1 MFQFIKDS
9 FEQVASKVKQS
20 GVSSNSVKVNLSQ
33 FEDHQ
38 SSFQTA
44 IYQKYL
50 RQKLINKLNQFVG
63 KKVLVIDSFIA
74 DMLNLVV
81 ESMQILK
88 ENGVDQI
95 YYIDSDQLDVE
106 SNQIIFF
113 VNPDRQYMKRI
124 VRIIRNNQ
132 LANFNKKYLLIFCPR
147 LNIVCK
153 DYLEKEAVLG
163 DLILTN
169 FNFDLIPLAN
179 DLLSLEMNNCLKPLY
194 IGQDMQILQTIAE
207 SIQRIE
213 LVHGKFKNIYAKGN
227 YAKYVIDI
235 LKQKKLQGEII
246 EDEIS
251 FKESKMHT
259 LLIVDRKVDFITP
272 MLTPFTYEALIDEV
286 FTIKHNS
293 INLDIIKNEQAL
305 KDRPKSMKLNDSYY
319 NRIKIMN
326 IKQCQRILEEKRQN
340 NKSMI
345 QSMKQQE
352 SKMNMS
358 DMNQYLTKLRQI
370 PKEQNII
377 LDHLIVSQHLSKQ
390 LESILFNMCVNQEVH
405 AILQTKS
412 QQVEQMIENLISIG
426 APITK
431 VIRLFSLYNQIQN
444 GMKTKLYD
452 FYRREIL
459 HMYGTEHIITLENCE
474 KIGLIGKKI
483 NDTHIWEKIE
493 KPLRLINEDVDHDS
507 PEDFSYVFLAYAPII
522 VRIFEELIIKNTW
535 GPLVLQA
542 LKELPGELLMQQ
554 NLNQLKGE
562 EVKED
567 SNQIYVIYFIGGIT
581 YGEIAAIRWLGLR
594 YKKDIQIC
602 TTHIISGDKLV
613 QEMIQNQ

>member
-9 FEQVASKVKQS
+9 FEQVAQKVKQS
-20 GVSSNSVKVNLSQ
+20 GVPSNSVKVNLSN
-33 FEDHQ
+33 FENYQ

-63 KKVLVIDSFIA
+63 KKILVIDEFIA
-74 DMLNLVV
+74 DMLNLVI
-81 ESMQILK
+81 ESDQILK
-88 ENGVDQI
+88 ENGIESI
-95 YYIDSDQLDVE
+95 YYNDYDQLDVE
-106 SNQIIFF
+106 INQIIFF
-113 VNPDRQYMKRI
+113 VNHDRQHMKRI

-132 LANFNKKYLLIFCPR
+132 LKNLNRKYLLILCPR
-147 LNIVCK
+147 MNIVCK

-163 DLILTN
+163 DLIITN
-169 FNFDLIPLAN
+169 FNFDLIPLAS
-179 DLLSLEMNNCLKPLY
+179 DLLSLEMNNCLRPLY
-194 IGQDMQILQTIAE
+194 IGQDMSILQTVAE
-207 SIQRIE
+207 SIQRME

-227 YAKYVIDI
+227 FSKSVIDI
-235 LKQKKLQGEII
+235 LKQKKQQGELI
-246 EDEIS
+246 EDELS
-251 FKESKMHT
+251 LKESKMHT
-259 LLIVDRKVDFITP
+259 LLIIERKLDFITP

-286 FTIKHNS
+286 FSIKHNS
-293 INLDIIKNEQAL
+293 INLEIIKNEQAL
-305 KDRPKSMKLNDSYY
+305 KGRPKTMKLNDSYY

-326 IKQCQRILEEKRQN
+326 IKHCQRVLEEKRQN
-340 NKSMI
+340 NKQTI
-345 QSMKQQE
+345 QSMKQADN
-352 SKMNMS
+352 KMNMS
-358 DMNQYLTKLRQI
+358 DMNQYLSKLRML

-412 QQVEQMIENLISIG
+412 SQVEQMIENLISFG

-459 HMYGTEHIITLENCE
+459 HMYGIEHIMTLENCE
-474 KIGLIGKKI
+474 KMGLIGKKL

-493 KPLRLINEDVDHDS
+493 KPLRLINEDIDHDA

-522 VRIFEELIIKNTW
+522 VRIFEELILKNTW
-535 GPLVLQA
+535 GPIVLQA
-542 LKELPGELLMQQ
+542 LKEMPGDIVIQQ
-554 NLNQLKGE
+554 NLNQNKNE
-562 EVKED
+562 EGKD
-567 SNQIYVIYFIGGIT
+567 DANQIYVIYFIGGVT
-581 YGEIAAIRWLGLR
+581 YGEIAAIRWLGQR

-602 TTHIISGDKLV
+602 TTHIINGDRLV

>member
-20 GVSSNSVKVNLSQ
+20 GAPSNSIKVNLTQ

-50 RQKLINKLNQFVG
+50 KQKLINKLNQFVG
-63 KKVLVIDSFIA
+63 KKVLVIDQFIA

-106 SNQIIFF
+106 TNQIIFF

-163 DLILTN
+163 DLIITN

-179 DLLSLEMNNCLKPLY
+179 DLLSLDMNNCLRPLY
-194 IGQDMQILQTIAE
+194 IGQDMSILQTVAE
-207 SIQRIE
+207 SIYRME

-227 YAKYVIDI
+227 FSKFVIDI
-235 LKQKKLQGEII
+235 LKQNKQQGELIK
-246 EDEIS
+246 DELS

-259 LLIVDRKVDFITP
+259 LLIIDRKIDFITP
-272 MLTPFTYEALIDEV
+272 MLTPFTYEALIDEILLKMRQ
-286 FTIKHNS
+286 TQN
-293 INLDIIKNEQAL
+293 NE
-305 KDRPKSMKLNDSYY
+305 LNDSYY
-319 NRIKIMN
+319 NKIKIMN
-326 IKQCQRILEEKRQN
+326 VKQCQRILEDKRQN
-340 NKSMI
+340 NKQMI
-345 QSMKQQE
+345 QSMKQQDN
-352 SKMNMS
+352 KMNMS
-358 DMNQYLTKLRQI
+358 DMNQYLTKLRLL
-370 PKEQNII
+370 PKEEKII
-377 LDHLIVSQHLSKQ
+377 LDQ
-390 LESILFNMCVNQEVH
+390 SILFNMCVNQEVH
-405 AILQTKS
+405 AILYTKQS
-412 QQVEQMIENLISIG
+412 QVEQMIENLISFG

-431 VIRLFSLYNQIQN
+431 SLQLN
-444 GMKTKLYD
+444 L
-452 FYRREIL
+452 L
-459 HMYGTEHIITLENCE
+459 HIYGTEHILTLENCE

-493 KPLRLINEDVDHDS
+493 KPLRLINEDIDHA

-522 VRIFEELIIKNTW
+522 VRIFEELLLKNTW
-535 GPLVLQA
+535 GPL
-542 LKELPGELLMQQ
+542 EIPGETVMQQ
-554 NLNQLKGE
+554 NLNQNKVE
-562 EVKED
+562 EFKD
-567 SNQIYVIYFIGGIT
+567 DINQIYVIYIVGGIT
-581 YGEIAAIRWLGLR
+581 YGEIAAIRWLGL
-594 YKKDIQIC
+594 
-602 TTHIISGDKLV
+602 
-613 QEMIQNQ
+613 

>member
-20 GVSSNSVKVNLSQ
+20 GIPSNSVKVNLSQ
-33 FEDHQ
+33 FEDQQ

-63 KKVLVIDSFIA
+63 KKVLVIDPFIA

-95 YYIDSDQLDVE
+95 YYIDSDQLEVE
-106 SNQIIFF
+106 ANQIIFF

-147 LNIVCK
+147 MNIVCK

-163 DLILTN
+163 DLIITN

-179 DLLSLEMNNCLKPLY
+179 DLLSLEMNNCLRPLY
-194 IGQDMQILQTIAE
+194 IGQDMSILQTVAE
-207 SIQRIE
+207 SIQRME

-227 YAKYVIDI
+227 YSKFVIDI
-235 LKQKKLQGEII
+235 LKQKKQQGELI

-259 LLIVDRKVDFITP
+259 LLIIDRKVDFITP

-286 FTIKHNS
+286 FSIKHNS
-293 INLDIIKNEQAL
+293 INLDIIKNESAL
-305 KDRPKSMKLNDSYY
+305 KDRPKTMKLNDSYY

-326 IKQCQRILEEKRQN
+326 IKHCQRILEEKRQN
-340 NKSMI
+340 NKQMI
-345 QSMKQQE
+345 QSMKQQDN
-352 SKMNMS
+352 KMNMS
-358 DMNQYLTKLRQI
+358 EINQYLTKLRQI

-377 LDHLIVSQHLSKQ
+377 LDQ
-390 LESILFNMCVNQEVH
+390 SILFNMCVNQEVH

-412 QQVEQMIENLISIG
+412 SQVEQMIENLISFG

-459 HMYGTEHIITLENCE
+459 HMYGIEHILTLENCE
-474 KIGLIGKKI
+474 KIGLIGKKL

-493 KPLRLINEDVDHDS
+493 KPLRLINEDVDHDA
-507 PEDFSYVFLAYAPII
+507 PEDISYVFLAYAPII

-542 LKELPGELLMQQ
+542 LKELPGELVMQQ

-562 EVKED
+562 EIKEEQ
-567 SNQIYVIYFIGGIT
+567 NQIYVIYIVGGIT

-602 TTHIISGDKLV
+602 TTHIINGDRLV

>member
-9 FEQVASKVKQS
+9 FEQVASKVKQG
-20 GVSSNSVKVNLSQ
+20 GVSSNSIKVNLTQ

-163 DLILTN
+163 DLIITN

-179 DLLSLEMNNCLKPLY
+179 DLLSLEMNNCLRPLY

-235 LKQKKLQGEII
+235 LKQKKQQGEII

-259 LLIVDRKVDFITP
+259 LLIIDRKVDFITP

-286 FTIKHNS
+286 FNIKHNS
-293 INLDIIKNEQAL
+293 INLDIIKNEPAL
-305 KDRPKSMKLNDSYY
+305 KDRPKTMKLNDSYY

-340 NKSMI
+340 NKTMI

-358 DMNQYLTKLRQI
+358 DMNQYLTKLRSI

-390 LESILFNMCVNQEVH
+390 LETILFNMCVNQEVH

-483 NDTHIWEKIE
+483 NETHIWEKIE
-493 KPLRLINEDVDHDS
+493 KPLRLINEDIDHDA
-507 PEDFSYVFLAYAPII
+507 PEDISYVFLAYAPII
-522 VRIFEELIIKNTW
+522 VRILEELIIKNTW
-535 GPLVLQA
+535 GPQVLQA

-554 NLNQLKGE
+554 NLHQLKGE
-562 EVKED
+562 EVKEET
-567 SNQIYVIYFIGGIT
+567 NQIYVIYFIGGIT

-602 TTHIISGDKLV
+602 TTHVINGDKLV
-613 QEMIQNQ
+613 QEMIQNY